1 MEQQQLP
8 VDIETDINKLPV
20 GYRFCPPGRDLILNY
35 LIHKILN
42 RPLPSNAVKDIHLY
56 DFDPDQ
62 LPISEFSG
70 YCKPNLAYFFTQVV
84 QGRRTTKSGGHWKAS
99 GSDEPVW
106 SKDDKI
112 VGFKKSFVFYTG
124 EEKSNWIM
132 HEYRVNPG
140 LILADESNKIL
151 KSKID
156 DSYVICKIQYKDLSK
171 KKRKIQFNEDL
182 LKNVPRTP
190 CTNNVAE
197 FEAC

>member
-8 VDIETDINKLPV
+8 VDIETDIKKLPV
-20 GYRFCPPGRDLILNY
+20 GYRFDPPERDLILNY
-35 LIHKILN
+35 LINKILN
-42 RPLPSNAVKDIHLY
+42 RPLPSNAIKDIHFY

-62 LPISEFSG
+62 LPISEFSS
-70 YCKPNLAYFFTQVV
+70 YCKSNLAYFFTQVV

-132 HEYRVNPG
+132 HEYRDNPE
-140 LILADESNKIL
+140 LILVDESNKPL

-156 DSYVICKIQYKDLSK
+156 SFVICKILYKDLSK
-171 KKRKIQFNEDL
+171 KKRKIQFDEDL
-182 LKNVPRTP
+182 LKNDEITP
-190 CTNNVAE
+190 PAQMNNNIA
-197 FEAC
+197 